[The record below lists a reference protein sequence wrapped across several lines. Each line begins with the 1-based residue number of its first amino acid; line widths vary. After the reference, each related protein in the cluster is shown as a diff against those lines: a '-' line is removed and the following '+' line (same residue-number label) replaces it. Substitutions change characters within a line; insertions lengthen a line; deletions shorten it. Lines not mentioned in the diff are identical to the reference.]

1 MNSFTIQ
8 KILVPLD
15 LSQTSLNALDTA
27 VALAKKHDATILLL
41 NVIEPVLHAGEETN
55 SHIEELSNSVDVLTV
70 LEGKIQQAGNIKT
83 KIIQL
88 EGNVTDT
95 IIKNSLFHRSDLIVM
110 GTHGAS
116 GFRSGFIGSN
126 AYNVAKHSSCPV
138 LLVPPNRKYISF
150 KKVVFPVR
158 PVTGALLRYDVAC
171 HFVSSLSSLEV
182 LGLSYGTVERET
194 NLLEKIIEEIKEQ
207 IEADKVK
214 AKPVWGMGQS
224 IAEDVLLYIQQTNP
238 DLVIVTSV
246 LDVIIK
252 HDFLGPHTQRILN
265 CSKAPMLCIKK
276 IGVPILS

>member
-207 IEADKVK
+207 LEADKVK